1 MMIYMMYFRCA
12 VIMTMIFAC
21 NIADAAIFEFGG
33 ALKQELK
40 LVKTSDSDVVAVV
53 KVSIENSI
61 MLTFITFAIYCD
73 FNC

>member
-1 MMIYMMYFRCA
+1 
-12 VIMTMIFAC
+12 MTMIFAC
-21 NIADAAIFEFGG
+21 NIADATRFEFGG

-61 MLTFITFAIYCD
+61 MLTCLCNILRFQLLKDDNFH
-73 FNC
+73 N